1 MADGPDPTERKGAE
15 GIDPELGAPGERQGR
30 RAGAEPGLSEEE
42 RDAAREIVRKL
53 REKVLCGDFVC
64 AKSILEKWMKPHDVL
79 VMFVSSTF
87 TDTMIERNI
96 LLQNVLPELRKKGRE
111 QGVEARFV
119 DMRYGIQDDSTVHQ
133 LTWRL
138 CVEQLEKCFRAKC

>member
-1 MADGPDPTERKGAE
+1 MG
-15 GIDPELGAPGERQGR
+15 LCNSC
-30 RAGAEPGLSEEE
+30 LSEEE
-42 RDAAREIVRKL
+42 RDAAREIVRQL

-64 AKSILEKWMKPHDVL
+64 AKNILEKWMKPHDVL

-133 LTWRL
+133 LTWKL
-138 CVEQLEKCFRAKC
+138 CVEQLE